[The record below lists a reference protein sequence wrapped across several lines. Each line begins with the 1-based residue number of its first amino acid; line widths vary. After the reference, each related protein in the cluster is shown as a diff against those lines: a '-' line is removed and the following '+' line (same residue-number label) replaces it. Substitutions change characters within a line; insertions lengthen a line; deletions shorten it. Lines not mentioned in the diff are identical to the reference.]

1 MGLYIRCKETSVV
14 KSIVFV
20 SPPLTLRER
29 YGVDRQSGGETTP
42 LGLAFLAGVTRQ
54 AGYETHIVDSEILG
68 LTPEGACDAIM
79 SYKPDVVGFTAV
91 TISVHN
97 AATVARLI
105 TNIDKKVITLLGGH
119 HISAV
124 PRETMKLFP
133 EFDIGV
139 LGEGEVTIVEL
150 LDALKSGG
158 SLKDVKGLI
167 LREGDDFLL
176 TGKRDRLKELDSLP
190 LPAWDL
196 LPKISDHYCPP
207 VHTVKKLPAATLVT
221 SRGCPGRCVF
231 CARIVYENKGTYFS
245 AGRVME
251 MVNDFYYNYGI
262 REIQFRDDNF
272 TVFRKRLLEL
282 CKKLKEANLD
292 LAWSSTGRV
301 DTVTPEVLKA
311 MKEAGCWQIWFGIE
325 SGSQRI
331 LDLVKKG
338 TTIKGIKDAIK
349 WTREAGINPCG
360 FFIIGHPGETKES
373 IQETINFA
381 VDLDLAECHA
391 TFMTPFP
398 GSDLYLTA
406 EKYGS
411 FENDWKKL
419 NGWTPMFVPY
429 GLTKE
434 ELKYYSNHLY
444 KRFFFR
450 PKVIISYLFK
460 IRSRKH
466 LAFYLQGFWALLSFL
481 RKKE

>member
-1 MGLYIRCKETSVV
+1 MRC
-14 KSIVFV
+14 IVFV

-29 YGVDRQSGGETTP
+29 YGVDRQSGGESMP
-42 LGLAFLAGVTRQ
+42 LGLAFLAGVTRH

-68 LTPEGACDAIM
+68 LTPEETCDAIM

-105 TNIDKKVITLLGGH
+105 NNIDKKVITLLGGH

-124 PRETMKLFP
+124 PKETMKLFP
-133 EFDIGV
+133 EFNIGV
-139 LGEGEVTIVEL
+139 LGEGEATIVEL
-150 LDALKSGG
+150 LATLKNS
-158 SLKDVKGLI
+158 SNLKEVKGLV
-167 LREGDDFLL
+167 LREGDSFLF
-176 TGKRDRLKELDSLP
+176 TGKRERVKDLDSLP

-196 LPKISDHYCPP
+196 LPKISEHYCPP
-207 VHTVKKLPAATLVT
+207 VHTVKKLPASTLVT
-221 SRGCPGRCVF
+221 SRGCPGQCVF

-245 AGRVME
+245 AGRVMD

-282 CKKLKEANLD
+282 CKKLKNANLD
-292 LAWSSTGRV
+292 LVWSSTGRV

-331 LDLVKKG
+331 LDLTQKG
-338 TTIKGIKDAIK
+338 TTIEGIRKAIK
-349 WTREAGINPCG
+349 WTREAGIKPCG

-373 IQETINFA
+373 IQETIKFGL
-381 VDLDLAECHA
+381 DLDLAEIHA

-398 GSDLYLTA
+398 GSDLYLTY
-406 EKYGS
+406 EKYGI

-419 NGWTPMFVPY
+419 NGWTPMFVPH
-429 GLTKE
+429 GLTRE
-434 ELKYYSNHLY
+434 ELKYYSNLFY

-450 PKVIISYLFK
+450 PKVIISYLLK

-466 LAFYLQGFWALLSFL
+466 LAVYLQGFFALLSFL
-481 RKKE
+481 RKKVAFDSQVK

>member
-1 MGLYIRCKETSVV
+1 M

-29 YGVDRQSGGETTP
+29 YGVDRQSGGETMP
-42 LGLAFLAGVTRQ
+42 LGLAFLAGVTRKE
-54 AGYETHIVDSEILG
+54 GYDTHIVDSEVLG
-68 LTPEGACDAIM
+68 LTPEGACEAIM
-79 SYKPDVVGFTAV
+79 SHNPDVVGFTAV

-105 TNIDKKVITLLGGH
+105 KNRDNRIITLLGGH

-150 LDALKSGG
+150 LGALKSGS

-167 LREGDDFLL
+167 LREGEDFFL
-176 TGKRDRLKELDSLP
+176 TGKRERLKELDSLP

-196 LPKISDHYCPP
+196 LPKISEYYCPP
-207 VHTVKKLPAATLVT
+207 VHTVKKLPATNLVT
-221 SRGCPGRCVF
+221 SRGCPGQCVF
-231 CARIVYENKGTYFS
+231 CARTVYENKGTYFG
-245 AGRVME
+245 ADRVME
-251 MVNDFYYNYGI
+251 MVKDLYYNYGI

-282 CKKLKEANLD
+282 CGKLKESKLD
-292 LAWSSTGRV
+292 LAWSCTGRV
-301 DTVTPEVLKA
+301 DTVTPEILKT
-311 MKEAGCWQIWFGIE
+311 MKEAGCWQIWYGIE

-331 LDLVKKG
+331 LDLVRKG
-338 TTIKGIKDAIK
+338 TTIEGIRDAVR
-349 WTREAGINPCG
+349 WTNEAGIHPCG

-373 IQETINFA
+373 VQETIEFA
-381 VDLDLAECHA
+381 VALDLAECHA
-391 TFMTPFP
+391 SFMTPFP
-398 GSDLYLTA
+398 GSDLYLTYK
-406 EKYGS
+406 KYGT
-411 FENDWKKL
+411 FENDWRKL
-419 NGWTPMFVPY
+419 NGWTPMFVPN

-434 ELKYYSNHLY
+434 EMKYYSNQFH

-450 PKVIISYLFK
+450 PKVIASYLFK
-460 IRSRKH
+460 IRSLKH
-466 LAFYLQGFWALLSFL
+466 LYVYMQGFLALVNFL
-481 RKKE
+481 RKKEKGA

>member
-1 MGLYIRCKETSVV
+1 M

-29 YGVDRQSGGETTP
+29 YGVDRQSGGESMP
-42 LGLAFLAGVTRQ
+42 LALAFLAGVTRH

-68 LTPEGACDAIM
+68 LAPKEASDAIM

-105 TNIDKKVITLLGGH
+105 KNIDKKVMTLLGGH

-124 PRETMKLFP
+124 PKETMNLFP

-150 LDALKSGG
+150 LAALKNG
-158 SLKDVKGLI
+158 SKLKDVKGLI
-167 LREGDDFLL
+167 LREGDGFFL
-176 TGKRDRLKELDSLP
+176 TGKRERVKVLDSLP

-196 LPKISDHYCPP
+196 LPRISEHYCPP
-207 VHTVKKLPAATLVT
+207 VHTVKKLPASTLVT
-221 SRGCPGRCVF
+221 SRGCPGQCIF
-231 CARIVYENKGTYFS
+231 CARIVYENRGTYFS
-245 AGRVME
+245 ADRVME
-251 MVNDFYYNYGI
+251 MINDFYYNYGI

-282 CKKLKEANLD
+282 CKKLENANLD
-292 LAWSSTGRV
+292 LVWSSTGRV

-331 LDLVKKG
+331 LDLTQKG
-338 TTIKGIKDAIK
+338 TTIEGIRKAIK
-349 WTREAGINPCG
+349 WTREAGIKPCG

-373 IQETINFA
+373 IQETIKFGL
-381 VDLDLAECHA
+381 DLDLAEIHA

-398 GSDLYLTA
+398 GSDLYLTY
-406 EKYGS
+406 EKYGI

-419 NGWTPMFVPY
+419 NGWTPMFVPH
-429 GLTKE
+429 GLTRE
-434 ELKYYSNHLY
+434 ELKYYSNLFY

-450 PKVIISYLFK
+450 PKVIISYLLK

-466 LAFYLQGFWALLSFL
+466 LAVYLQGFFALLSFL
-481 RKKE
+481 RKKVAFDSQVK

>member
-1 MGLYIRCKETSVV
+1 M

-29 YGVDRQSGGETTP
+29 YGVDRQSGGESMP
-42 LGLAFLAGVTRQ
+42 LALAFLAGVTRH

-68 LTPEGACDAIM
+68 LAPKEASDAIM

-105 TNIDKKVITLLGGH
+105 KNIDKKVMTLLGGH

-124 PRETMKLFP
+124 PKETMNLFP

-150 LDALKSGG
+150 LAALKNG
-158 SLKDVKGLI
+158 SKLKDVKGLI
-167 LREGDDFLL
+167 LREGDGFFL
-176 TGKRDRLKELDSLP
+176 TGKRERVKVLDSLP

-196 LPKISDHYCPP
+196 LPRISEHYCPP
-207 VHTVKKLPAATLVT
+207 VHTVKKLPASTLVT
-221 SRGCPGRCVF
+221 SRGCPGQCIF
-231 CARIVYENKGTYFS
+231 CARIVYENRGTYFS
-245 AGRVME
+245 ADRVME
-251 MVNDFYYNYGI
+251 MINDFYYNYGI

-282 CKKLKEANLD
+282 CKKLENANLD
-292 LAWSSTGRV
+292 LVWSSTGRV

-331 LDLVKKG
+331 LDLTQKG
-338 TTIKGIKDAIK
+338 TTIEGIRKAIK
-349 WTREAGINPCG
+349 WTREAGIKPCG

-373 IQETINFA
+373 IQETIKFGL
-381 VDLDLAECHA
+381 DLDLAEFHA

-398 GSDLYLTA
+398 GSDLYLTHK
-406 EKYGS
+406 KYGT

-429 GLTKE
+429 GLTCE
-434 ELKYYSNHLY
+434 ELKYYSNIFY
-444 KRFFFR
+444 KRFLFR
-450 PKVIISYLFK
+450 PKVILSYLLK
-460 IRSRKH
+460 IRSRRH
-466 LAFYLQGFWALLSFL
+466 LAVYLQGFLALLSFL
-481 RKKE
+481 GKKE

>member
-91 TISVHN
+91 
-97 AATVARLI
+97 
-105 TNIDKKVITLLGGH
+105 
-119 HISAV
+119 
-124 PRETMKLFP
+124 PRETMNLFP

-196 LPKISDHYCPP
+196 LPKISEHYCPP

-481 RKKE
+481 RKKVAFDSQVK